1 MLISKIRKYSWVVVG
16 FIALALVAFL
26 LQDATNSNTGMFNK
40 NKIPDYA
47 NVSGQEI
54 TQDEF
59 AERRGQSVLEYLTF
73 NNQVLAYE
81 QGQYQLDPRTQF
93 GISEKAWTEFVNEK
107 IVEVELE
114 KLGITVTEDE
124 FSNLIYGPD
133 PHPVIKNYYI
143 GLSQTGQYDA
153 SVLPTWVSQI
163 SDQEAQQNNPQMR
176 QEYYQFI
183 SREKVAKRDYMQ
195 SKYMSLFTQATY
207 VPEWMAK
214 RNYTMGN
221 TRANFTVIT
230 LPYDQ
235 IADSTITV
243 SDAELK
249 SYYNEHKNKYKQ
261 TEGRVVEYVSWEFTP
276 TGIDSATTLANLM
289 ASVEKMKAAKNDSI
303 FIATRSEDQDRYGYA
318 NYSRNDLYQMDIDS
332 NVVDSFYSKSVGSL
346 VGPYFSSGSYKM
358 AKLKNRQNMLDSV
371 KAQHIVIA
379 INENRDS
386 VTAKNLVDS
395 IQGLLAAG
403 GDFAQLATT
412 FSDDNE
418 SKPQG
423 GDLGWVTPSVGYVP
437 EFKDYLFKAGP
448 VGKVGVVKAPY
459 GYHIVEITEVKNRRD
474 FVTIAVLSKAVA
486 PGKETIDSLEKV
498 ANSFYD
504 KYQTPETFE
513 QGVTDMK
520 LFKRVTQPLTK
531 NQYEIP
537 GLADT
542 REIIIWAFDA
552 KKDEF
557 KYFNMADRV
566 VVAYVKDVKVDGIAE
581 LENIK
586 ELVEREVIM
595 EKKGEML
602 TQKFNDAMKSGA
614 SMEAIAAKLGMRVD
628 SVSNASMASP
638 SAPMIGREPKVI
650 GSVFGLEAGKMTK
663 PVAGNRGVFLAQ
675 LINITPAPETTDY
688 TMNKNQLMYSFQ
700 NKYQPQQQQQAM
712 VQQTQGLLF
721 ELKDKAEVVDNR
733 YQFGD

>member
-1 MLISKIRKYSWVVVG
+1 MLISKIRKYSWVAVG
-16 FIALALVAFL
+16 LITLCLIGFL

-40 NKIPDYA
+40 NRIPEYAEVAGVKI
-47 NVSGQEI
+47 SQE
-54 TQDEF
+54 EF

-81 QGQYQLDPRTQF
+81 QGQYQLDARTQF
-93 GISEKAWTEFVNEK
+93 GIAEKAWTEFVNEK
-107 IVEVELE
+107 IIEVELE
-114 KLGITVTEDE
+114 NLGITITEDE

-214 RNYTMGN
+214 RNYTTGN
-221 TRANFTVIT
+221 TRANFNVIA

-243 SDAELK
+243 TDAELK
-249 SYYNEHKNKYKQ
+249 AYYNEHKNKFKQ
-261 TEGRVVEYVSWEFTP
+261 TEGRVVEYVTWEFTP
-276 TGIDSATTLANLM
+276 TGIDSAATLANLM

-303 FIATRSEDQDRYGYA
+303 YIATRSEDQDRYGFA
-318 NYSRNDLYQMDIDS
+318 NYSRADLYSQGLDS
-332 NVVDSFYSKSVGSL
+332 NVVDSFYSKAIGSL
-346 VGPYFSSGSYKM
+346 VGPYFQNGSYKV

-371 KAQHIVIA
+371 NAQHIVIA

-412 FSDDNE
+412 FSDDTE
-418 SKPQG
+418 SKAQG
-423 GDLGWVTPSVGYVP
+423 GDLGWVTPALGYVP
-437 EFKDYLFKAGP
+437 EFKDYLFKTGE
-448 VGKVGVVKAPY
+448 VGKVGLVKAPY
-459 GYHIVEITEVKNRRD
+459 GYHIVQIKEAKNRRD
-474 FVTIAVLSKAVA
+474 FITIAVLSKAVA
-486 PGKETIDSLEKV
+486 PGEGTIDSLEKV

-513 QGVTDMK
+513 QGVTEMK
-520 LFKRVTQPLTK
+520 LFKRVTQPLQK
-531 NQYEIP
+531 NQFEIP

-557 KYFNMADRV
+557 KYFNMSDRV
-566 VVAYVKDVKVDGIAE
+566 VVAYVKDVKVNGIAE
-581 LENIK
+581 LENVK
-586 ELVEREVIM
+586 EIVEREVIM

-614 SMEAIAAKLGMRVD
+614 SMEAIASALGMRID
-628 SVSNASMASP
+628 SVSNASLASP

-650 GSVFGLEAGKMTK
+650 GTVFGTEAGKMTK
-663 PVAGNRGVFLAQ
+663 PVAGNRGVYLAQ
-675 LINITPAPETTDY
+675 VLNFTPAPETTDY

-700 NKYQPQQQQQAM
+700 NKYQPQQQQTQ
-712 VQQTQGLLF
+712 VQQNQGLLF
-721 ELKDKAEVVDNR
+721 ELKEKAEVVDNR